1 MKPITFAATLLATA
15 LAASLP
21 AAAAQ
26 LKLTVLNADG
36 KPVQDVAV
44 QVSPTAAWA
53 GQPLPPPVVILQ
65 QIIRFVPFVTVVPV
79 GATVRFINKDKFDH
93 HVRSQPGGPLG
104 NVAPAKQFEFRMVA
118 AKDGRDSAAADL
130 KLDTVGIV
138 APGCER
144 TWWSNLSLLMKR
156 TVAPTGTPVT
166 NGTKRMFC
174 CRITTGG
181 GSGCAA
187 QAAVGETCTATSC
200 TGLPSALSTVS
211 LSCAAVAGRLAAS
224 AVASSVAAKVSGF
237 MVGGS

>member
-1 MKPITFAATLLATA
+1 MKPLTFAATLLATA

-36 KPVQDVAV
+36 KPAQDVAV

-65 QIIRFVPFVTVVPV
+65 QNIRFVPFVTVVPV

-138 APGCER
+138 ALGCHLHGSMRGHLLISSTPWVAVTDDKGQVMIDNLPDGQAEIKVWHPDQLSDQATTQVQASGTFSAEAKLNFSPR
-144 TWWSNLSLLMKR
+144 VRSNVVR
-156 TVAPTGTPVT
+156 
-166 NGTKRMFC
+166 
-174 CRITTGG
+174 
-181 GSGCAA
+181 
-187 QAAVGETCTATSC
+187 
-200 TGLPSALSTVS
+200 PS
-211 LSCAAVAGRLAAS
+211 REY
-224 AVASSVAAKVSGF
+224 
-237 MVGGS
+237 